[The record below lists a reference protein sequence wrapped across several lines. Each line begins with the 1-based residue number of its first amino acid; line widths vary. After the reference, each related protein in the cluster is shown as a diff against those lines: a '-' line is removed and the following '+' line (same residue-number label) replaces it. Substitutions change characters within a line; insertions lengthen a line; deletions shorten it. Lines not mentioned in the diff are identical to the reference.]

1 MPFPQSPT
9 TSALAPARARRLG
22 QAAASMLLVLAV
34 ATGCAPT
41 PVPAA
46 QQPPFTRTPDS
57 QAATPPASASA
68 TTASLSAD
76 YAKTDGTVDK
86 AMLLNGSQGGYSPMR
101 NPNWFPAQAAQ
112 LSSVGL
118 HEVRID
124 HVFDDAYY
132 QVIKVGAGGAVT
144 FNFDNL
150 DRVVLPL
157 VRNGMTP
164 FFSLSYS
171 PSVTG
176 AAIYQAPVS
185 NTVWAAATTALVKH
199 YKDLGLSGL
208 NWEVWNEIDS
218 LYTYTGTI
226 EQYEKL
232 YVATATA
239 VKAADPT
246 AKVGGAATSTIGVVG
261 GWSYRFLAWLRA
273 NPSVVADFFSYHS
286 YYIGDFS
293 DGPTAQ
299 AWLKATGR
307 NIPIYITEWNNSPAF
322 GLGAGK
328 GSDTNSSNSGSSY
341 VAKRMFTA
349 IGAGAA
355 KLFWFS
361 PVEGADPTRAYTG
374 DLGLYTVD
382 GHRKSL
388 GNVFEMYSK
397 LDSTRVAATVSGSA
411 TANKDV
417 YGLVTK
423 DADARRV
430 TALLWNNTATD
441 SQVTVSLSG
450 LPYAKTS
457 FAASRTL
464 VSQSKGN
471 GFADTST
478 AVEYR
483 YPSPNENAPVVSE
496 KVLAGSTSYSEKI
509 TIPANGV
516 TQLILAP
523 STAARGAVAAIAQPS
538 VIDLAAT
545 GAGAT
550 VTTSSS
556 SLENAPQGWGTA
568 KLTDGRRHSYPSAT
582 KGVEGWSSAAHP
594 DARATESIAVDL
606 GKSKAV
612 DSLVL
617 WPRDSVGHQGEGFP
631 ADFIIAGSVDG
642 KKWKTLSASKA
653 YHASSSVVGPQT
665 FPFTPGAYRYLKVTA
680 SKLARPSTENG
691 KPAFHFQL
699 AEIEAYRTGITN
711 GGFESGS
718 LSPAKSTG
726 TAKVESTVVHG
737 GNSAVMLS
745 GADSALTYSLT
756 GLSPKTTYTFGVY
769 ARSSTTGGSVAIA
782 ASDFGGAS
790 NTTTLKADRW
800 APGWVSFTTGAKAT
814 SATVSVKKSGSGNAW
829 LDDATLTSKSGQ

>member
-1 MPFPQSPT
+1 
-9 TSALAPARARRLG
+9 
-22 QAAASMLLVLAV
+22 LVLAV
-34 ATGCAPT
+34 ATGCAPS
-41 PVPAA
+41 PVVA
-46 QQPPFTRTPDS
+46 QPPFTRTP
-57 QAATPPASASA
+57 APASAPAASTSA

-76 YAKTDGTVDK
+76 YAKTDGTLDK

-101 NPNWFPAQAAQ
+101 NLNWFAAQAAQ

-118 HEVRID
+118 HDVRID

-132 QVIKVGAGGAVT
+132 RVITVGAGGAVSYD
-144 FNFDNL
+144 FDSL

-171 PSVTG
+171 PTVTG
-176 AAIYQAPVS
+176 AAVYEAPIS
-185 NTVWAAATTALVKH
+185 NAVWAAATTALVKH

-218 LYTYTGTI
+218 LYTYTGTL

-232 YVATATA
+232 YVATVAA

-261 GWSYRFLAWLRA
+261 GWSYRFLAWLRD
-273 NPSVVADFFSYHS
+273 NPAVVADFFSYHS

-307 NIPIYITEWNNSPAF
+307 DIPIYITEWNNSPAF

-328 GSDTNSSNSGSSY
+328 GSDTNASDSGASY

-382 GHRKSL
+382 GHRKAL
-388 GNVFEMYSK
+388 GNVFEMYSR
-397 LDSTRVAATVSGSA
+397 LDPTRLAATVSGSS
-411 TANKDV
+411 TANNDV

-423 DADARRV
+423 DSDASRV
-430 TALLWNNTATD
+430 TALLWNNTATE
-441 SQVTVSLSG
+441 SQMTVSLSG
-450 LPYAKTS
+450 LPYSKTD

-464 VSQSKGN
+464 VSQSEGN

-478 AVEYR
+478 TVEYR
-483 YPSPNENAPVVSE
+483 YPSPHENAPVVSE
-496 KVLAGSTSYSEKI
+496 TVLAGSGSYSEKI
-509 TIPANGV
+509 TIPANGI
-516 TQLILAP
+516 TQLTLTP
-523 STAARGAVAAIAQPS
+523 STAPRGAVAVTPQPS
-538 VIDLAAT
+538 AIDLASA

-556 SLENAPQGWGTA
+556 ALEDMPQGWATA
-568 KLTDGRRHSYPSAT
+568 NLTDGRRHSFPSTT
-582 KGVEGWSSAAHP
+582 KGVEGWSSAAHRT
-594 DARATESIAVDL
+594 ARATESATVDL
-606 GKSKAV
+606 GKRKAL
-612 DSLVL
+612 DSVVL

-631 ADFIIAGSVDG
+631 SDFAIAGSVDG
-642 KKWKTLSASKA
+642 KKWTTLSTSKA
-653 YHASSSVVGPQT
+653 YSASSPVVGPQT
-665 FPFTPGAYRYLKVTA
+665 FPLTPAAYRYVRVIATR
-680 SKLARPSTENG
+680 LARPSTENG
-691 KPAFHFQL
+691 KPAFHLQL
-699 AEIEAYRTGITN
+699 TELEVYRTGVAN
-711 GGFESGS
+711 GGVETGS
-718 LSPAKSTG
+718 LAPAKSHG
-726 TAKVESTVVHG
+726 SVKVESTIVHG
-737 GNSAVMLS
+737 GNCAVMLS
-745 GADSALTYSLT
+745 GAGSSVTYSLV
-756 GLSPKTTYTFGVY
+756 GLTPKTTYTFGLY
-769 ARSSTTGGSVAIA
+769 ARSSTPGGSVAIA
-782 ASDFGGAS
+782 AADFGGAS
-790 NTTTLKADRW
+790 AMTVLHGDDW
-800 APGWVSFTTGAKAT
+800 APGWVTFTTGDGAT
-814 SATVSVKKSGSGNAW
+814 AATVSVKKAGGGDAW
-829 LDDATLTSKSGQ
+829 MDDATLTSKSGQ